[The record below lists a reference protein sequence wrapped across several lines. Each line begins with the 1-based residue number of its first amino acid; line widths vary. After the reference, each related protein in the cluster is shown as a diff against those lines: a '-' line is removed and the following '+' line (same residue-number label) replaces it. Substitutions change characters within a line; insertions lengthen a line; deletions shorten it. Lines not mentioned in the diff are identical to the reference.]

1 MDKLLQIYQALSG
14 NLRLLGTLIGFF
26 FGILYLVFGLFKVIV
41 FTIFVLLGYFIGKMF
56 DDRED
61 WRDVIDRIMPPK
73 HRE

>member
-1 MDKLLQIYQALSG
+1 MERLLQIYQILSV
-14 NLRLLGTLIGFF
+14 NKRLLGTLIGIFYGF
-26 FGILYLVFGLFKVIV
+26 LYLIFGLFNTIV
-41 FTIFVLLGYFIGKMF
+41 FTIFVVLGYFIGKAL